1 MIIEKNLKPKII
13 GKNGQTIKRV
23 QAHAETRIVPF
34 SDSLEKIEIKGNNIS
49 VNNAIKEM
57 RGK

>member
-1 MIIEKNLKPKII
+1 MFIEKGLKPKII

-23 QAHAETRIVPF
+23 QAHANTRIVPF
-34 SDSLEKIEIKGNNIS
+34 SDSLEKIEIKGNDIS
-49 VNNAIKEM
+49 VNNAIEEM